1 MESKTETL
9 VSQFFKS
16 FEEGFCRDY
25 IKTYNQT
32 DYKRIKENV
41 DLLME
46 NTFIF
51 NDNWDMEPCP
61 VPYHLEVIHWDKQVT
76 DDPEWNFMLNRQSY
90 LYKLVVVYLVEGDD
104 KYLDKIKYFI
114 FDWIGRDYLLD
125 KNSLT
130 SRTLDTGIRCLAWL
144 KALLFLKRFNAI
156 SKTEEDKII
165 SSVRK
170 QFVFLYDNYI
180 EKYTLSNWGI
190 LQTTAILAWFYYYED
205 AIQLAEIKE
214 FAEKELFEQI
224 RLQVLEDGSQYE
236 QSIMYHVEVYR
247 SLLELA
253 ILVPSYKGL
262 YQSTLVEMSEYI
274 YMMTGPDHHQFAFGD
289 SDVTD
294 TRDILTMSAVLLQ
307 SNRLASKSFNHLD
320 IESLLYFGEKGVETF
335 KELKPL
341 ETCKEGRLFESSG
354 HVCLH
359 DHRRFL
365 FYKCG
370 PLGSAHSHSDQ
381 NSICLY
387 DQGRPIFVDPGR
399 YTYEEDSLR
408 HELRSSKGH
417 STCLIDD
424 QAVEAV
430 KDSWSYFTYPNADYL
445 TLKEENDLSLIE
457 SSFSSQL
464 EDGVKLIHKRSV
476 LALPHGI
483 TLILDKLNCPGE
495 HRLTTQFIL
504 DDQVIFNEQTVNDLQ
519 LTSDNPFR
527 EEQLAISKR
536 YNEFTQSKKIV
547 KEAKFKDVIYDYTLL
562 TDKNCLV
569 KRQPLLQT
577 GSNKELKNSF
587 GFEIIGDDYHYV
599 IGIQAEDILSG
610 DKLYKVDG
618 VKCRGKIVV
627 IDKKSKNIYRLKS

>member
-16 FEEGFCRDY
+16 FEEGFCRNY
-25 IKTYNQT
+25 IKTYNLT

-114 FDWIGRDYLLD
+114 FDWIDKDYILD

-144 KALLFLKRFNAI
+144 KVLLFLKRFNAI
-156 SKTEEDKII
+156 SNVEEEKMI
-165 SSVRK
+165 SSVRR

-190 LQTTAILAWFYYYED
+190 LQTTAMLAWFYYYED
-205 AIQLAEIKE
+205 ALQLPEIKRFAEI
-214 FAEKELFEQI
+214 ELFEQI
-224 RLQVLEDGSQYE
+224 RLQVFEDGSQYE

-262 YQSTLVEMSEYI
+262 YRSTLVEMSEYI

-294 TRDILTMSAVLLQ
+294 TRDILTMSAIFLQ
-307 SNRLASKSFNHLD
+307 SNQLASKSFHHLD
-320 IESLLYFGEKGVETF
+320 IESLLYFGEKGVESF
-335 KELKPL
+335 MKLKPL
-341 ETCKEGRLFESSG
+341 QTWREGRLFESSG

-359 DHRRFL
+359 DDRRFL

-387 DQGRPIFVDPGR
+387 DLGQPIFVDPGR
-399 YTYEEDSLR
+399 YTYTEDSLR
-408 HELRSSKGH
+408 HELRSSKAH

-424 QAVEAV
+424 KPVEIV
-430 KDSWSYFTYPNADYL
+430 DDSWTYLTYPNADYL
-445 TLKEENDLSLIE
+445 TLKQENDLSLIE
-457 SSFSSQL
+457 SSFSSAL
-464 EDGVKLIHKRSV
+464 EDGGSLRHKRSV
-476 LALPHGI
+476 LALPNGI
-483 TLILDKLNCPGE
+483 TLILDHLNCLGQ

-504 DDQVIFNEQTVNDLQ
+504 DDQVTFNKQTVNDLKII
-519 LTSDNPFR
+519 SDYPFR
-527 EEQLAISKR
+527 EEQMTISKK

-547 KEAKFKDVIYDYTLL
+547 KEATFKDVIYDYTLL
-562 TDKNCLV
+562 ADKGCQV

-577 GSNKELKNSF
+577 ASNKELKNSF
-587 GFEIIGDDYHYV
+587 GFEIVGNDYHYL
-599 IGIQAEDILSG
+599 IAIQSEDILSG
-610 DKLYKVDG
+610 DKLYKIDG

-627 IDKKSKNIYRLKS
+627 LDKKFERVYRLKS